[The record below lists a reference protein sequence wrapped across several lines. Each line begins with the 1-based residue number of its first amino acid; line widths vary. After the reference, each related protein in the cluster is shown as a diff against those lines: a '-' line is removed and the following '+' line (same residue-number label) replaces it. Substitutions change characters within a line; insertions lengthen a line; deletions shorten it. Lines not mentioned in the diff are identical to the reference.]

1 MTMIDTPRLP
11 KVSDIGALIREAD
24 AEHVKFDHAMFC
36 APKRDSLETT
46 LGESLMSDRL
56 DALRRL
62 ALTIPAVSLAD
73 AIVQLEVAFG
83 IVDVLESTDFP
94 EAERME
100 RLIRVRRALASV
112 LPVIAA
118 AARVDLVDV
127 SREISGLCASQFPAT
142 PVPAG

>member
-1 MTMIDTPRLP
+1 MSDTLSPLP

-24 AEHVKFDHAMFC
+24 AEHVKFDHAMYC

-46 LGESLMSDRL
+46 LGESLMFDRA

-62 ALTIPAVSLAD
+62 ALTLPALSLVD

-100 RLIRVRRALASV
+100 RLIRVRRALVSV

-127 SREISGLCASQFPAT
+127 SPEISGLCARQFPAT